1 MKQRSVFL
9 SDGTDSLELAPILSI
24 EGLSFGEQEYSSSA
38 GYLQDGVLFGPGRYL
53 PRTVTLQFDVLAGRV
68 DEEGAFTSPEEAC
81 RSFLS
86 RLARLIGKREG
97 GSPVGRSAQELQ
109 LEIRERDTLTGSVS
123 RYYLSPCRVLGC
135 PGDPQRQGKAI
146 RTVTLQLTAGD
157 PYIKKEVRPQ
167 VLSQEDERKIYQNDY
182 LWYADDQLVLSQ
194 NRLEVTVLNG
204 GDADTPMEIRFYGP
218 AVQPYVLNQNTGE
231 KIGVNQTLASGEYM
245 DINTAYGKK
254 SITIT
259 TWDQETGQT
268 VTHNAFHY
276 IQQGCVF
283 PMLHPG
289 ENRLKYGSG
298 QEGGSLS
305 AGVEIRYDERYLSL
319 PY

>member
-1 MKQRSVFL
+1 MT
-9 SDGTDSLELAPILSI
+9 DGRDALELGPILSI
-24 EGLSFGEQEYSSSA
+24 QGLSFGEAEYASSA

-53 PRTVTLQFDVLAGRV
+53 PRTVTIQFDVLADRAAEQGMT
-68 DEEGAFTSPEEAC
+68 EETGTPEEIC

-86 RLARLIGKREG
+86 RLARLAGKRDTPSYDDSSG
-97 GSPVGRSAQELQ
+97 QELR
-109 LEIRERDTLTGSVS
+109 LEIQERDTLTGAVS
-123 RYYLSPCRVLGC
+123 QYYLSPCRVQGY
-135 PGDPQRQGKAI
+135 PGDPQRQGRAI

-157 PYIKKEVRPQ
+157 PYIKKVVQPQ
-167 VLSQEDERKIYQNDY
+167 VLSIEEACKIYRNDL
-182 LWYADDQLVLSQ
+182 LWYADDQLILSQ
-194 NRLEVTVLNG
+194 NRLEVTVLNS
-204 GDADTPMEIRFYGP
+204 GDADTPMKIRFYGP
-218 AVQPYVLNQNTGE
+218 AVQPYILNLDTGE
-231 KIGVNQTLASGEYM
+231 KIGVNQTLETGEYM

-259 TWDQETGQT
+259 TLDPESGQA

-276 IQQGCVF
+276 IQAGCVF

-289 ENRLKYGSG
+289 ENRLRYGSG
-298 QEGGSLS
+298 QEGSSLS